1 MFLSRLTLDPTHPH
15 ARRDLASAY
24 EMHRSLARA
33 FAPDTSTAPARFLWR
48 LEPDRSGLPGSNVL
62 VQAAQSGLWETLASQ
77 AGYLLDLQA
86 NKPVAAD
93 RLVQPE
99 QRCRFRLLA
108 NPTVTRAG
116 KRYGLHDDDERLAWL
131 QRQGRK
137 HGFALLVAERA
148 GRGRITAAQ
157 GARNRRITL
166 DAVLF
171 EGVLQPT
178 DPHTLRQALVAGIG
192 PGKALGLG
200 MLSLAPMPPASE
212 VS

>member
-1 MFLSRLTLDPTHPH
+1 MFLSRLTLHPAHPH

-33 FAPDTSTAPARFLWR
+33 FAPDANSKPARFLWR
-48 LEPDRSGLPGSNVL
+48 LESDRSDLAGATVL
-62 VQAAQSGLWETLASQ
+62 VQAAQAGEWRTLIEQ
-77 AGYLLDLQA
+77 PGYLQDLQA
-86 NKPVAAD
+86 NKLVATD
-93 RLVQPE
+93 RLVRAE
-99 QRCRFRLLA
+99 RACRFRLLA

-116 KRYGLHDDDERLAWL
+116 RRYGLHDENAQLDWL
-131 QRQGRK
+131 TRQGQK
-137 HGFALLVAERA
+137 HGFVLLNAERSA
-148 GRGRITAAQ
+148 HGRITAAQ
-157 GARNRRITL
+157 GARGCRITL

-178 DPHTLRQALVAGIG
+178 NATTLRIALLAGIG

-200 MLSLAPMPPASE
+200 MLSLAPMQAPE

>member
-1 MFLSRLTLDPTHPH
+1 MFLSRLTLDPSHPH

-33 FAPDTSTAPARFLWR
+33 FAPDASTAPTRFMWR
-48 LEPDRSGLPGSNVL
+48 LEPDRAGLTGDNVL
-62 VQAAQSGLWETLASQ
+62 VQAARPGQWETLASQ

-86 NKPVAAD
+86 NKEVAID
-93 RLVQPE
+93 RLVQPG

-108 NPTVTRAG
+108 NPTITRAG
-116 KRYGLHDDDERLAWL
+116 KRYGLHDDNTRLAWL
-131 QRQGRK
+131 GRQGQK
-137 HGFALLVAERA
+137 HGFALLTAERA
-148 GRGRITAAQ
+148 ANSRLTATQ
-157 GARNRRITL
+157 GARDRCITL

-171 EGVLQPT
+171 EGVLEPT
-178 DPHTLRQALVAGIG
+178 DTHALRQALVVGIG

-200 MLSLAPMPPASE
+200 MLSLAPLPPASA